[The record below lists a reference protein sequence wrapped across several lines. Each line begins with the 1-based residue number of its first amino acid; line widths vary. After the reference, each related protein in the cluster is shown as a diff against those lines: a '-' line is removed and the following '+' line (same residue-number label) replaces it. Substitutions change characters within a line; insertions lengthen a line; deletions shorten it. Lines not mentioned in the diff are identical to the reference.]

1 MLECMRG
8 LEIPGESAAYAPV
21 NAADASPS
29 NGLYT
34 ARVARSTMMSG
45 GVQDIIDQQ
54 VAGAL
59 LQVEAALDDEMN
71 RIDNLNVCRRRHPCQ
86 RVLTAAKPHLRRLHV
101 PLRRT
106 TCRRFGRTG

>member
-1 MLECMRG
+1 MFTR
-8 LEIPGESAAYAPV
+8 ESAAYAPV
-21 NAADASPS
+21 NAADASRS
-29 NGLYT
+29 NGLYSG
-34 ARVARSTMMSG
+34 RVARSSMMSG

-71 RIDNLNVCRRRHPCQ
+71 RIDNLNVCRRRHTRQ
-86 RVLTAAKPHLRRLHV
+86 QHALTAAKPHLRRLHV

>member
-1 MLECMRG
+1 MSNTK
-8 LEIPGESAAYAPV
+8 ESAFYSPV
-21 NAADASPS
+21 NAADRIAEQRPTHE
-29 NGLYT
+29 G
-34 ARVARSTMMSG
+34 RVASSTMMSG

-86 RVLTAAKPHLRRLHV
+86 HALTAAKPHLRRLHV